1 MSSEV
6 FIKTRNKNAGNA
18 AVSIFDINGKQV
30 VKLKWT

>member
-6 FIKTRNKNAGNA
+6 FIKTNKNAGNA